1 MYSGTGCYYGGNLDL
16 DVPYSPHQHCRAAY
30 LSETPRE
37 CRDLTLGAYPY
48 QLFGTRHLVFLGG
61 IWFKLD
67 KSLLFGGEVGEPW

>member
-16 DVPYSPHQHCRAAY
+16 DVPYSPHQHCRGAY
-30 LSETPRE
+30 LT
-37 CRDLTLGAYPY
+37 
-48 QLFGTRHLVFLGG
+48 GTRHLVFLGG